1 MNINDIKYGHPVKQA
16 LNDFDNAQE
25 MGLTPRA
32 LEMLVR
38 LIPPVPANDSKET
51 NEELEYLYELQE
63 VERPFMERL
72 IEKADDDLPSV
83 FFDMC
88 AEWQIEAYEDEA
100 LEHIKGWGALSGVLK
115 IYFNRARPFQLAP
128 YHKVPLFP
136 MASISAWTASYPSG
150 HTMQAEALSRFY
162 AQKYPE
168 LSDEFDNVAKAISH
182 TRLVGGYH
190 FPSDILASETLV
202 DLLWGKVL

>member
-1 MNINDIKYGHPVKQA
+1 MHINDMKYGHPTKEA
-16 LNDFDNAQE
+16 LNHFDKAVE

-32 LEMLVR
+32 LDMIVR

-63 VERPFMERL
+63 VERPYMERL
-72 IEKADDDLPSV
+72 VEKADDDLPSV

-88 AEWQIEAYEDEA
+88 AEWQIESHEEEA
-100 LEHIKGWGALSGVLK
+100 LEHINGWGALSGVLK
-115 IYFNRARPFQLAP
+115 IYYNRARPFQLAP
-128 YHKVPLFP
+128 YHKIPLFP
-136 MASISAWTASYPSG
+136 MSSISAWTASYPSG
-150 HTMQAEALSRFY
+150 HTMQAEALARFY

-168 LSDEFDNVAKAISH
+168 LADEFADVAKAISH

-190 FPSDILASETLV
+190 YPSDILASETLV
-202 DLLWGKVL
+202 ELLWGKLL